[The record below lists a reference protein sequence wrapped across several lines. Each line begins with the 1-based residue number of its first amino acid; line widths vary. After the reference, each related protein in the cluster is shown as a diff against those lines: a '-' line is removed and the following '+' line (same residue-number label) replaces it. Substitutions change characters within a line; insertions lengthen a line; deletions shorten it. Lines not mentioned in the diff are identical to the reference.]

1 MTDGHST
8 ALGSAPSSRHF
19 LWGPLGWVGAQAPL
33 RERGHAARDGRGPS
47 PPRVGVDA
55 HSLSITW
62 QECR

>member
-8 ALGSAPSSRHF
+8 AFGSAPSSRHF

-33 RERGHAARDGRGPS
+33 RERGRAARWAGTVPL
-47 PPRVGVDA
+47 RVGVDA